1 MEPGSGSSSFFSYE
15 DSKEEFEET
24 VSEMRPEVGSDDQLG
39 GVMLFPR
46 SHFLG
51 RSNLPISDT
60 APDVA
65 AMTVGEL
72 RESVRS
78 HRTQMDIAVSI

>member
-1 MEPGSGSSSFFSYE
+1 MDGQFSE
-15 DSKEEFEET
+15 LMVFH
-24 VSEMRPEVGSDDQLG
+24 
-39 GVMLFPR
+39 R

-51 RSNLPISDT
+51 RSSLPMGDT

-72 RESVRS
+72 QESVRS
-78 HRTQMDIAVSI
+78 HQMQMEIVVSI